1 MTHKEKYKLLVFGA
15 HPDDCDI
22 KAGGLATLYAQ
33 KGHQVKFVSVTNGDA
48 GHHQMGGAPLAIRR
62 QAEAQ
67 AAADI
72 IGIEYEL
79 LDNQDGLL
87 EPKLENRLQI
97 IKLIRQFQPDLILTH
112 RPNDYHPDHRYTS
125 ILVQDAAYMVTVP
138 NICRLVPILDYNP
151 TILYLSDGFTKPNPF
166 QADVVI
172 GIDDVIGQKLDM
184 MHCHQSQFYE
194 WLPYNA
200 GIIDQVPSLE
210 ADRRQWLANQRLKG
224 FERIAEQYR
233 ETLVSTYGEEK
244 GLQIRYAEAFEA
256 CEYGS
261 LLTQEKKQKMLID
274 F

>member
-67 AAADI
+67 AAADV

-112 RPNDYHPDHRYTS
+112 RPNDYHPDHR
-125 ILVQDAAYMVTVP
+125 
-138 NICRLVPILDYNP
+138 
-151 TILYLSDGFTKPNPF
+151 LS
-166 QADVVI
+166 
-172 GIDDVIGQKLDM
+172 
-184 MHCHQSQFYE
+184 
-194 WLPYNA
+194 
-200 GIIDQVPSLE
+200 
-210 ADRRQWLANQRLKG
+210 
-224 FERIAEQYR
+224 
-233 ETLVSTYGEEK
+233 
-244 GLQIRYAEAFEA
+244 
-256 CEYGS
+256 
-261 LLTQEKKQKMLID
+261 LIHI
-274 F
+274 

>member
-67 AAADI
+67 AAANI

-79 LDNQDGLL
+79 LDNQDGFL

-138 NICRLVPILDYNP
+138 NICRLVPSLDYNP
-151 TILYLSDGFTKPNPF
+151 TILYLSDAFTKPNPF

-200 GIIDQVPSLE
+200 GIIDQVPALE
-210 ADRRQWLANQRLKG
+210 ADRRQWLAHQRLKG
-224 FERIAEQYR
+224 FEGIAEQYR
-233 ETLVSTYGEEK
+233 EILVSTYGEKK
-244 GLQIRYAEAFEA
+244 GSQIRYAEAFEA

-261 LLTQEKKQKMLID
+261 PLTQEKKQKMLID